1 MAPMAGLTKLPF
13 RRMVRRWGAGLVH
26 TEMISSHGIA
36 YDNRRT
42 RDYLVCAEDEHP
54 IGYQLFGAV
63 PEILAAAAVVCVE
76 AGADLIDLNMA
87 CPVRKVVKTGA
98 GAALL
103 GTPELAEACLKATVA
118 AVEGA
123 VPVTVKIRAGLR
135 AGDEAGHRLAPRLVA
150 GGAAAITIH
159 PRTASQL
166 YRGRADHTITLALAR
181 ELEVPVIAS
190 GDIAATLPDGTVGRG
205 LCAGLRDGGV
215 AAVAVARAALGRP
228 WVFRELLT
236 GDPPPP
242 PAERLAELK
251 RFVAEVVD
259 EWGERAVGHLRQF
272 WPRFRRSD
280 TIGKPLALELMRAS
294 SVAAITELLEIQAC
308 GGTDSGAG
316 GGGAV

>member
-1 MAPMAGLTKLPF
+1 MAGLTKLPF

-42 RDYLVCAEDEHP
+42 LDYLACAEDEHP

-63 PEILAAAAVVCVE
+63 PEILARAAVVCVE

-103 GTPELAEACLKATVA
+103 GTPELAEACVKATVA

-135 AGDEAGHRLAPRLVA
+135 AGDEAGRRLAPRLVA

-159 PRTASQL
+159 PRTAAQL
-166 YRGRADHTITLALAR
+166 YRGQADHTITLALAR

-190 GDIAATLPDGTVGRG
+190 GDIAATLPDGTVDRG

-242 PAERLAELK
+242 PTVRLAELK

-259 EWGERAVGHLRQF
+259 DRGERAVGHLRQF

-280 TIGKPLALELMRAS
+280 TIDKPLALELMRAS
-294 SVAAITELLEIQAC
+294 SVAAITTLLEVHVR
-308 GGTDSGAG
+308 GGADSGAG
-316 GGGAV
+316 RGGAV

>member
-1 MAPMAGLTKLPF
+1 MAPMAGLTTLPF
-13 RRMVRRWGAGLVH
+13 RRLVRRWGAGLVH

-36 YDNRRT
+36 YGNRRT
-42 RDYLVCAEDEHP
+42 LDYLACGDDEHP

-63 PEILAAAAVVCVE
+63 PRILACAAVVCVE

-87 CPVRKVVKTGA
+87 CPVRKVLKTGA

-103 GTPELAEACLKATVA
+103 GTPELAEACVKATVA

-159 PRTASQL
+159 PRTAAQL
-166 YRGRADHTITLALAR
+166 YRGQADHAITLALAR

-190 GDIAATLPDGTVGRG
+190 GDIGVTLPDGTIDRAT
-205 LCAGLRDGGV
+205 CAGLRDGGV

-236 GDPPPP
+236 GDSPPP
-242 PAERLAELK
+242 PAVRLAELK
-251 RFVAEVVD
+251 RFVAAAVD
-259 EWGERAVGHLRQF
+259 DRGERAVGHLRQF

-280 TIGKPLALELMRAS
+280 TIDKPLALELMRAS
-294 SVAAITELLEIQAC
+294 SVTAITALLEAHVC
-308 GGTDSGAG
+308 GGTDPGADD
-316 GGGAV
+316 GGAV